1 MPGPCLR
8 RKGGSAKSSLKLTLR
23 QMDEDAMA
31 SVNQELAGRYAAA
44 LFDLADDAKAL
55 DQVSADLA
63 TINGLFNESPELG
76 QLARSPLVKA
86 EDRARAFAAVMDKAG
101 VSKLVAHFVQV
112 VARNGRLFALPQII
126 RAFNDELSR
135 RRGEIVAEVRVAA
148 KLTAKQESRLLETL
162 QAKHGKGV
170 RLDVQ
175 IDPSIIGGMTI
186 RLGSVQIDSSLA
198 TKLNKLSMALKSGV
212 SGAAA

>member
-1 MPGPCLR
+1 
-8 RKGGSAKSSLKLTLR
+8 
-23 QMDEDAMA
+23 MA

-101 VSKLVAHFVQV
+101 VSKLVANFAQV

-126 RAFNDELSR
+126 RAFNDER
-135 RRGEIVAEVRVAA
+135 
-148 KLTAKQESRLLETL
+148 
-162 QAKHGKGV
+162 
-170 RLDVQ
+170 
-175 IDPSIIGGMTI
+175 P
-186 RLGSVQIDSSLA
+186 
-198 TKLNKLSMALKSGV
+198 
-212 SGAAA
+212 AAAVRSSPRSASRSS